1 MCLFMFMIFI
11 LIQYKFNIDINN
23 DELYANIRRE
33 KKKIK
38 NSNQGLLVT
47 QHWD

>member
-1 MCLFMFMIFI
+1 MFMIFI

-33 KKKIK
+33 KK
-38 NSNQGLLVT
+38 N
-47 QHWD
+47 